1 MIIATIV
8 FLKEKIIV
16 LYYDETHVDIVGG
29 GEVAIILCCVCGIRV
44 FCGCVVSCQ
53 GAVLPLLPVLH
64 TQP

>member
-1 MIIATIV
+1 MM
-8 FLKEKIIV
+8 K
-16 LYYDETHVDIVGG
+16 HIVGG

-44 FCGCVVSCQ
+44 FCGCVVSCL

>member
-8 FLKEKIIV
+8 FLKEKIIG

-44 FCGCVVSCQ
+44 FCGCVVSCL
-53 GAVLPLLPVLH
+53 GSVLPLLPVLH

>member
-44 FCGCVVSCQ
+44 FCGCVVSCL
-53 GAVLPLLPVLH
+53 GSVLPLLPVLH

>member
-16 LYYDETHVDIVGG
+16 LYYDETHVDTVGG
-29 GEVAIILCCVCGIRV
+29 GEVAIILCCVCGIWV
-44 FCGCVVSCQ
+44 FCGCVVSCLS
-53 GAVLPLLPVLH
+53 AVLPLLPVLH